1 MKETPTPRFK
11 YAVNTN
17 TFKNKLST
25 AEIVALC
32 VKSGADGIEWGLKS
46 LDTAR
51 ADAQEMHKLTT
62 DAGLEVMGFL
72 NAGQMWKE
80 DLMRRWSE
88 AIAGCGGRTLRV
100 AHPWF
105 AWDYA
110 ESLHQPDP
118 YLELVRRS
126 REAIRM
132 LESLSREYH
141 LKYVLETHSG
151 SIAADPWAIR
161 YLMEN
166 VDPDCVGAIYDPANT
181 AVEGFIRLRGAC
193 ELLGRHLAYVHAK
206 NLIFVPRPAFTEPG
220 HPQRLQWKTQR
231 AFLDQGMID
240 YVELFFALKCSGYS
254 GWLSMED
261 FVTDNPVREISEG
274 IAFLKHCAEV
284 APAEPCEP
292 FTSFNK

>member
-1 MKETPTPRFK
+1 MNPTPANRFQ

-46 LDTAR
+46 VDTAR
-51 ADAQEMHKLTT
+51 TEALEMHKLTA

-110 ESLHQPDP
+110 ESLHQAEN
-118 YLELVRRS
+118 YSELVRRS

-151 SIAADPWAIR
+151 SVAADPWAVR
-161 YLMEN
+161 YLMEGI
-166 VDPDCVGAIYDPANT
+166 DPDCVGAIYDPANT
-181 AVEGFIRLRGAC
+181 VVEGFIRLRGAC
-193 ELLGRHLAYVHAK
+193 ELLGKHLAYVHAK
-206 NLIFVPRPAFTEPG
+206 NLIFVPRPAFNEAD
-220 HPQRLQWKTQR
+220 HPRRLQWKTQR
-231 AFLDQGMID
+231 AFLDQGMVD
-240 YVELFFALKCSGYS
+240 YVELFFGLKCSGFS
-254 GWLSMED
+254 GWISLEE
-261 FVTDNPVREISEG
+261 FVTDNYVREIAEG
-274 IAFLKHCAEV
+274 IAFLKQCAQA
-284 APAEPCEP
+284 APDKPCEP